1 MDKCKALA
9 SELQRQ
15 TRNTPHQAQLLSS
28 PPNVAMVQDASDC
41 VNGQSWGV
49 YIKEQ
54 KQDIAYGIGVSCTL
68 ERQYMRFN
76 QLGSAEK
83 EHSPLRYAPRPV
95 LFACTCMH
103 F

>member
-1 MDKCKALA
+1 MDKCKVLA

-15 TRNTPHQAQLLSS
+15 IRSTPHQAQLLSS
-28 PPNVAMVQDASDC
+28 PPNVAMVQDASDY

-49 YIKEQ
+49 HIEEE
-54 KQDIAYGIGVSCTL
+54 KQDIAYGIEISCTL

-83 EHSPLRYAPRPV
+83 DHSPLRYAPCHV
-95 LFACTCMH
+95 LFARTCMY